1 MPLFLTL
8 SYLHNIHVLTF
19 SFQQLLS
26 SQALLC
32 VWYLG
37 NLLLGDKRNNI
48 EGSDDDDDN
57 DDDNDDDEYEDDG
70 DGYGERVGRE
80 DGVRQ
85 DNPSNESNEQVPLT
99 PPILLSPF
107 RFRSR
112 PVIPAPSPTLQP
124 AKIHV
129 PATSISLPPTSPLSA
144 QQSTYRPVA
153 IAQPTIALRNLDLNL
168 VQNLDQNPELDT
180 EQSPTLRRR
189 KVKPQSP
196 PGTNP

>member
-1 MPLFLTL
+1 
-8 SYLHNIHVLTF
+8 
-19 SFQQLLS
+19 
-26 SQALLC
+26 

-37 NLLLGDKRNNI
+37 NLLLGDNRTNI
-48 EGSDDDDDN
+48 GGSDDDDDN
-57 DDDNDDDEYEDDG
+57 DDDIDDDEYEDDG
-70 DGYGERVGRE
+70 EGYGDRVGRE

-85 DNPSNESNEQVPLT
+85 DSPSNEQVPLT

-112 PVIPAPSPTLQP
+112 PVIPAPSPALQP

-129 PATSISLPPTSPLSA
+129 PATIISLPPTSPLSV
-144 QQSTYRPVA
+144 QQSTYRQVA
-153 IAQPTIALRNLDLNL
+153 EAQPTVALRNLNLNL
-168 VQNLDQNPELDT
+168 EQNLDQNPELDT

-196 PGTNP
+196 PGPNP

>member
-1 MPLFLTL
+1 
-8 SYLHNIHVLTF
+8 
-19 SFQQLLS
+19 
-26 SQALLC
+26 

-37 NLLLGDKRNNI
+37 NLLLGDNRNRNNSD
-48 EGSDDDDDN
+48 GSDDDDDDDDN
-57 DDDNDDDEYEDDG
+57 DDDNNDDENEDDG
-70 DGYGERVGRE
+70 EGYGERVGRE

-85 DNPSNESNEQVPLT
+85 DSPSNEQVPLT

-112 PVIPAPSPTLQP
+112 PVVPASSPTLHP

-129 PATSISLPPTSPLSA
+129 PATSISLPPTSPLSV
-144 QQSTYRPVA
+144 QQSTSRQIAV
-153 IAQPTIALRNLDLNL
+153 AQPTIAARNLNLNIE
-168 VQNLDQNPELDT
+168 QNLDQNPELDS